1 MTKKR
6 KRSLRAAALACLE
19 MELPQEDALRQELER
34 RGLAPTGGQALLYRQ
49 WIKAAGGDTSA
60 AKFLR
65 DAAELEETEA
75 PRAARSGTA
84 DLSAMTDEEL
94 RRLAGRSV
102 GREKD

>member
-19 MELPQEDALRQELER
+19 MELPEEDELRQELEQ

-49 WIKAAGGDTSA
+49 WMKAAGGDTSA

-65 DAAELEETEA
+65 DAAELEEAEA
-75 PRAARSGTA
+75 PRAAKQAA

-102 GREKD
+102 KREQG

>member
-19 MELPQEDALRQELER
+19 MELPEEDALRQELEQ

-65 DAAELEETEA
+65 DAAELEEPEA
-75 PRAARSGTA
+75 PRAARSGAA

>member
-19 MELPQEDALRQELER
+19 MELPQEDELRQELER

-65 DAAELEETEA
+65 DAAEMEEAEA
-75 PRAARSGTA
+75 PRAARPA
-84 DLSAMTDEEL
+84 AVDLSALTDEEL

-102 GREKD
+102 RSEQG

>member
-1 MTKKR
+1 MSKKR
-6 KRSLRAAALACLE
+6 RRSLRAAALACLE
-19 MELPQEDALRQELER
+19 MELPEEDALRQELEQ

-49 WIKAAGGDTSA
+49 WMKAAGGDTSA

-65 DAAELEETEA
+65 DAAGLEETEQ
-75 PRAARSGTA
+75 PRPPAAM

-102 GREKD
+102 KHEQG

>member
-1 MTKKR
+1 MTKQR

-19 MELPQEDALRQELER
+19 MELPEEDALRQELEQ

-49 WIKAAGGDTSA
+49 WMKAAGGDTSA

-65 DAAELEETEA
+65 DAAGLEEAEQ
-75 PRAARSGTA
+75 PRPPAV

-102 GREKD
+102 KCEQG

>member
-1 MTKKR
+1 MTRKR

-19 MELPQEDALRQELER
+19 MELPEEDELRRELEQ

-60 AKFLR
+60 AKSLR
-65 DAAELEETEA
+65 DAAGIEETEQ
-75 PRAARSGTA
+75 PKLPAAA

-102 GREKD
+102 RCEQG

>member
-19 MELPQEDALRQELER
+19 MELPEEDELRQELER

-65 DAAELEETEA
+65 DAAELEEPEA
-75 PRAARSGTA
+75 PRAARSGAA

>member
-1 MTKKR
+1 MKR
-6 KRSLRAAALACLE
+6 WEWLQIATEKIAFPPDALAV
-19 MELPQEDALRQELER
+19 RRELEQ

-65 DAAELEETEA
+65 DAAEMEDTEA
-75 PRAARSGTA
+75 PGKPKPVTAA

-94 RRLAGRSV
+94 RRLAGRRLKV
-102 GREKD
+102 EKG

>member
-19 MELPQEDALRQELER
+19 MELPEEDALRQELEQ

-49 WIKAAGGDTSA
+49 WMKAAGGDTSA

-65 DAAELEETEA
+65 DAAGIEETEQ
-75 PRAARSGTA
+75 PKLPAAG

-94 RRLAGRSV
+94 RRLAGRRLKV
-102 GREKD
+102 EKG

>member
-1 MTKKR
+1 MTRKR

-19 MELPQEDALRQELER
+19 MELPEEDELRQELER
-34 RGLAPTGGQALLYRQ
+34 RGLAPTGGQALAYRQ
-49 WIKAAGGDTSA
+49 WMKAAGGDTSA

-65 DAAELEETEA
+65 DAAEMVEAETTGTA
-75 PRAARSGTA
+75 KRAA

-102 GREKD
+102 RREQG

>member
-6 KRSLRAAALACLE
+6 KRSLQAAALACLE
-19 MELPQEDALRQELER
+19 MELPEEDALRQELEQ
-34 RGLAPTGGQALLYRQ
+34 RGLAPTGGQALAYRQ
-49 WIKAAGGDTSA
+49 WMKAAGGDTSA

-65 DAAELEETEA
+65 DAAEMEEAETPGA
-75 PRAARSGTA
+75 AKRAA

-102 GREKD
+102 RSEKG